1 MDSIRVMVVD
11 DEESVV
17 DVLRA
22 LIGSDPALEL
32 VGAANDAEAGI
43 ALALEERPDVVL
55 MDVRM
60 PGGGGL
66 RAVREITRRYP
77 DASVVALSAHEDEDT
92 KIRMIGAGARDY
104 VPKSESTDVI
114 LEAIHRSVR
123 SGKGGHRRHHL
134 RPSEDRHD
142 EQRTRV
148 ERALESGAVIASFQ
162 PIFDLGSGA
171 VVGVEAQPAVAM
183 LPSRPFDAWA
193 GDAEAVGLLA
203 KLEIAA
209 LRSALAALPT
219 LPNDVFVELEVSP
232 STATFT
238 RFQRAIRD
246 AFAPRLVLTISDLA
260 VPRGTLATAL
270 EPLRERGV
278 RFCLSDVGAGL
289 EGLEHV
295 PALWPEFVRLDR
307 AITDGVHRD
316 ATRHAVVAAAAGWAT
331 KAGSSVIAEGVTS
344 SEQLDELGRLGVR
357 LAQGDA
363 IGPSRHLADL
373 TAHGMT
379 SSTETAPGGS
389 ESR

>member
-1 MDSIRVMVVD
+1 MDAIRVMVVD

-123 SGKGGHRRHHL
+123 GGRGGRRRHHL
-134 RPSEDRHD
+134 RSSEERRE

-148 ERALESGAVIASFQ
+148 ERALGSGAVITSFQ
-162 PIFDLGSGA
+162 PIFDLGSGD
-171 VVGVEAQPAVAM
+171 VVGVEAQPAVAVM
-183 LPSRPFDAWA
+183 PSRPFDAWA
-193 GDAEAVGLLA
+193 GEAEAVGLLA

-219 LPNDVFVELEVSP
+219 LPDDVFVELEVSP

-270 EPLRERGV
+270 EPIRERRV

-307 AITDGVHRD
+307 AITDDVHVD
-316 ATRHAVVAAAAGWAT
+316 ATRHAVVAAAVGWAT

-344 SEQLDELGRLGVR
+344 SDQLDELGRLGVR

-363 IGPSRHLADL
+363 IGPARHLAEL
-373 TAHGMT
+373 TTQGVTAAAAST
-379 SSTETAPGGS
+379 SEGS
-389 ESR
+389 DPT